1 MMEAAK
7 LTRCLCECRVGF
19 WSEFC
24 FRSSNRRCIA
34 ISAGRDI
41 RTPRVFASICLACTA
56 MRSQGTRPQTY
67 VPTLFLSRTFLSTL
81 GKRKDTKNDLRLMR
95 TCFSVIYFY
104 ASNSIHVETFK
115 WLAFWVNICERYLH
129 CLFLMFVVSPFC
141 CTISP
146 VIWNSRGYHRDFYLE
161 NSLYAAITGNW
172 SKNNLDRLSSF
183 SKNGKFTID
192 LLSLGML
199 CMHQDP
205 QFPIADPTFCGAFKT
220 TIRPG
225 WNGEL

>member
-1 MMEAAK
+1 MFGIVLICRCAK
-7 LTRCLCECRVGF
+7 LPYFSRADAKDLVLSFISSFTFPLCMDISDSV
-19 WSEFC
+19 
-24 FRSSNRRCIA
+24 RRANYFTIA
-34 ISAGRDI
+34 IYNNI
-41 RTPRVFASICLACTA
+41 IMHKLNLYTHIF
-56 MRSQGTRPQTY
+56 
-67 VPTLFLSRTFLSTL
+67 
-81 GKRKDTKNDLRLMR
+81 
-95 TCFSVIYFY
+95 IYFY
-104 ASNSIHVETFK
+104 VCSGFGVCFDASNSIHVETFK